1 MVNAVVQR
9 WDFRKIVYNIVR
21 DFLAKLN
28 AYFAENSIALKMPGN
43 SLLVDVLQNQT
54 KVFDNLQITI
64 ETLRRDLSC
73 SNEAIDSLKQR
84 LENSEKIAES
94 LRTEALPLQNQSK
107 DHELNIQILKD
118 KLEDS
123 KRGKNT

>member
-1 MVNAVVQR
+1 M
-9 WDFRKIVYNIVR
+9 
-21 DFLAKLN
+21 
-28 AYFAENSIALKMPGN
+28 
-43 SLLVDVLQNQT
+43 DVLQNQT